1 MQQKSCAAQKKRCRV
16 EMDCIIAVAEKPSIA
31 DAIAKA
37 LASSPI
43 TTRSATAERTHE
55 FQGRYEGR
63 QCEFRVTSVLG
74 HCFSLDFAEAYRDW
88 DACDPA
94 ELWHAP
100 VVSVPTSG
108 GVLKNLRETASGGDA
123 LILFLDCDREGE
135 AIAFQ
140 VIDVCGPQLRRGAAI
155 RRAKFSSVTAE
166 DIARAMRSLG
176 EPDANLAEAVLAR
189 QGWTC
194 AWAWLLRASRQNIS
208 WTSTLFRCAPF
219 KHGPARHRRS
229 AL

>member
-1 MQQKSCAAQKKRCRV
+1 
-16 EMDCIIAVAEKPSIA
+16 MDCIIAVAEKPSIA

-43 TTRSATAERTHE
+43 TTRSATGVRTHE

-94 ELWHAP
+94 ELWDAP

-108 GVLKNLRETASGGDA
+108 GVLKNLRETASGGAA
-123 LILFLDCDREGE
+123 LLLFLDCDRE
-135 AIAFQ
+135 AL
-140 VIDVCGPQLRRGAAI
+140 DVGGSGP
-155 RRAKFSSVTAE
+155 SDV
-166 DIARAMRSLG
+166 
-176 EPDANLAEAVLAR
+176 
-189 QGWTC
+189 
-194 AWAWLLRASRQNIS
+194 SR
-208 WTSTLFRCAPF
+208 W
-219 KHGPARHRRS
+219 
-229 AL
+229 

>member
-1 MQQKSCAAQKKRCRV
+1 
-16 EMDCIIAVAEKPSIA
+16 MDCIIAVAEKPSIA

-43 TTRSATAERTHE
+43 TTRSATGVRTHE

-94 ELWHAP
+94 ELWDAP

-140 VIDVCGPQLRRGAAI
+140 VSTSAGRSCGAARLFAAPSS
-155 RRAKFSSVTAE
+155 RR
-166 DIARAMRSLG
+166 
-176 EPDANLAEAVLAR
+176 
-189 QGWTC
+189 
-194 AWAWLLRASRQNIS
+194 
-208 WTSTLFRCAPF
+208 
-219 KHGPARHRRS
+219 
-229 AL
+229 

>member
-1 MQQKSCAAQKKRCRV
+1 MRIIIKKFTIIICALSIVGCSSDEAAESEIIDNAGTIERVDPRLDALVPTDANIQKLAGGFTNTT
-16 EMDCIIAVAEKPSIA
+16 PFA

-43 TTRSATAERTHE
+43 TTRSATGVRTHE

-94 ELWHAP
+94 ELWDAP

-123 LILFLDCDREGE
+123 LIPSNAKLAALGTP
-135 AIAFQ
+135 
-140 VIDVCGPQLRRGAAI
+140 IDLPLGHKDEVWSFDHFDTMTVMVADAPRPDEIVLCMAVADGGRPNPRVGSGPI
-155 RRAKFSSVTAE
+155 T
-166 DIARAMRSLG
+166 D
-176 EPDANLAEAVLAR
+176 
-189 QGWTC
+189 
-194 AWAWLLRASRQNIS
+194 
-208 WTSTLFRCAPF
+208 
-219 KHGPARHRRS
+219 
-229 AL
+229 

>member
-1 MQQKSCAAQKKRCRV
+1 
-16 EMDCIIAVAEKPSIA
+16 MDCIIAVAEKPSIA

-43 TTRSATAERTHE
+43 TTRSAAGVRTHE

-63 QCEFRVTSVLG
+63 QREFRVTSVSATASRWTSPGPPRL
-74 HCFSLDFAEAYRDW
+74 HARDRPAW
-88 DACDPA
+88 D
-94 ELWHAP
+94 AP

-140 VIDVCGPQLRRGAAI
+140 VIVAGRSRRRGYSPRQVLVGDGGGHRAGDAKP
-155 RRAKFSSVTAE
+155 RRARREFGGGRT
-166 DIARAMRSLG
+166 
-176 EPDANLAEAVLAR
+176 AR
-189 QGWTC
+189 QELTC
-194 AWAWLLRASRQNIS
+194 AWAWLYTLLDKHFL
-208 WTSTLFRCAPF
+208 TSTLY
-219 KHGPARHRRS
+219 
-229 AL
+229 